1 MKKITLLLA
10 IGLAL
15 GGCKTDDNAGTTNEQ
30 KFTVD
35 FSFTHNW
42 DGSAIVDADFD
53 QIQYTNA
60 NGELLS
66 ISKIVYL
73 ISDITFTNAAGEVFD
88 AGDFNLVNV
97 RENTNLSFTPNIEIP
112 EGDYTVSFTFGF
124 DDEDNIDLAY
134 PELNSADGGWN
145 VPPPLGGGYHY
156 MRLEGKY
163 INAAS
168 DEIGYQYHTVRAN
181 DMSTSPITLQD
192 TSIEVNLGVI
202 TIGSSTNIE
211 VQMNVAE
218 WFKNPNLWDL
228 NVLFMV
234 LMPNFDAQI
243 MMSEN
248 GATVFSKGTVTQ

>member
-1 MKKITLLLA
+1 MRYLNRTLLA
-10 IGLAL
+10 IFTLAA
-15 GGCKTDDNAGTTNEQ
+15 CNNDDDAGTTEEQ
-30 KFTVD
+30 KFTVE

-42 DGSAIVDADFD
+42 DGSIITDPDFD
-53 QIQYTNA
+53 LIQYINA
-60 NGELLS
+60 NGEQLS

-97 RENTNLSFTPNIEIP
+97 RENINLSFTPNIEIP
-112 EGDYTVSFTFGF
+112 AGDYTVTFTFGF

-145 VPPPLGGGYHY
+145 VPLPMGGGYHY

-163 INAAS
+163 INTAS
-168 DEIGYQYHTVRAN
+168 DEIGYQYHTIRAN
-181 DMSTSPITLQD
+181 DMSTNPITLQD
-192 TSIEVNLGVI
+192 TSFEVNLGLV

-211 VQMNVAE
+211 VKMNVDE

-228 NVLFMV
+228 NVLFMT

-248 GATVFSKGTVTQ
+248 GATVFTKGAVTQ